1 MDRVDGM
8 DHPCSARLE
17 TTSVDVEV
25 GMDPNA
31 ETRRRRRWIG
41 LSVVL
46 LLVAGV
52 GVPISVMRLRDPV
65 AGPVAEL
72 PAGPPGPR
80 LVTAYAADQNWYV
93 IDPAAGRYRQVDG
106 GSVASVSP
114 DLKLYTDVATRD
126 GVTSLLR
133 ITTTAG
139 GGPSRYYEIAA
150 DATIPAWSP
159 DGNWLALP
167 VFGNPA
173 DGLKTEH
180 GFTEL
185 VLVDVRAGTMRRGKI
200 RIGDRYGGWVSW
212 AGNDTLLVGTDAGA
226 EGEAGVA
233 VVRRDGRMLGWH
245 PLPAGDPCEAPPRA
259 APPSHGG
266 KVLFCTQDGSDQLF
280 RVFDPRRG
288 TTGPELGRIPLSP
301 DRRAEPL
308 FWQGDD
314 ALVLRLYDLVGD
326 GDFADVRV
334 ARLSTGQIE
343 AAPPWGGPTEPVQA
357 LVGSADG
364 LSAAGAKLT
373 F

>member
-1 MDRVDGM
+1 
-8 DHPCSARLE
+8 
-17 TTSVDVEV
+17 
-25 GMDPNA
+25 MDPNA
-31 ETRRRRRWIG
+31 ETRRRRRWVG
-41 LSVVL
+41 LGVVL

-52 GVPISVMRLRDPV
+52 GVAISVVRLRDPV

-72 PAGPPGPR
+72 PAGPAGPR
-80 LVTAYAADQNWYV
+80 LVTAYAAEQKWYV

-114 DLKLYTDVATRD
+114 DLRLYTDVATRD

-133 ITTTAG
+133 ITPTSGAG
-139 GGPSRYYEIAA
+139 PDKYHEIAG
-150 DATIPAWSP
+150 DAVIPVWSP

-167 VFGNPA
+167 VFETPA
-173 DGLKTEH
+173 DGLKPKH
-180 GFTEL
+180 GFTDL
-185 VLVDVRAGTMRRGKI
+185 VLVDVRAGTMQRRKI
-200 RIGDRYGGWVSW
+200 RIGDRYGDWASW
-212 AGNDTLLVGTDAGA
+212 AGNDTLLVGTEGAGA
-226 EGEAGVA
+226 KEEAGVA
-233 VVRRDGRMLGWH
+233 VVRRDGRMLSWH

-259 APPSHGG
+259 APPNHGG
-266 KVLFCTQDGSDQLF
+266 KVLSCTQDKSDQIY

-288 TTGPELGRIPLSP
+288 TTGPELGRLPLLP
-301 DRRAEPL
+301 DLRTEPQ

-314 ALVLRLYDLVGD
+314 ALVLRLFDLAGD

-343 AAPPWGGPTEPVQA
+343 AAPRGLPEAPVQVS
-357 LVGSADG
+357 VGSSEG

>member
-1 MDRVDGM
+1 
-8 DHPCSARLE
+8 
-17 TTSVDVEV
+17 
-25 GMDPNA
+25 MDPNA

-41 LSVVL
+41 PAVVVL
-46 LLVAGV
+46 VVAGI
-52 GVPISVMRLRDPV
+52 GVPISVVQLRDPV
-65 AGPVAEL
+65 AGAVAEL

-80 LVTAYAADQNWYV
+80 LVTAYAADQKWYV
-93 IDPAAGRYRQVDG
+93 IDPAAGRYRPVDG
-106 GSVASVSP
+106 GGVASVSP
-114 DLKLYTDVATRD
+114 DLRLYADVATRD
-126 GVTSLLR
+126 GVTSMVR
-133 ITTTAG
+133 ITPTSGAG
-139 GGPSRYYEIAA
+139 PDTFHQIAG
-150 DATIPAWSP
+150 DAGIPVWSP

-167 VFGNPA
+167 VFTIPA
-173 DGLKTEH
+173 EGLKPEH

-185 VLVDVRAGTMRRGKI
+185 VLVDVRAGTMQRRKI
-200 RIGDRYGGWVSW
+200 RIGNRYGDWVRW
-212 AGNDTLLVGTDAGA
+212 AGDDTLLVGTDGAGA
-226 EGEAGVA
+226 DEETGVA
-233 VVRRDGRMLGWH
+233 VVHRDGRMLSWH

-266 KVLFCTQDGSDQLF
+266 KVLTCTQNGSDQVF

-314 ALVLRLYDLVGD
+314 ALVLRLFDLAGD

-343 AAPPWGGPTEPVQA
+343 AAPRGLPEAPLQVA
-357 LVGSADG
+357 VGSSNG
-364 LSAAGAKLT
+364 LSTAGAKLT

>member
-1 MDRVDGM
+1 
-8 DHPCSARLE
+8 
-17 TTSVDVEV
+17 
-25 GMDPNA
+25 MDPNA
-31 ETRRRRRWIG
+31 ETGRRRRWIG
-41 LSVVL
+41 LPVVL

-52 GVPISVMRLRDPV
+52 GIPVSVMRLRDPV

-80 LVTAYAADQNWYV
+80 LVTAYAADQKSYV

-114 DLKLYTDVATRD
+114 DMRLYTDVATQD
-126 GVTSLLR
+126 GITSLLR
-133 ITTTAG
+133 ITPTSGAG
-139 GGPSRYYEIAA
+139 PDKYHKYAG
-150 DATIPAWSP
+150 DATIPVWSP

-167 VFGNPA
+167 VYETST
-173 DGLKTEH
+173 DGLLKPEH
-180 GFTEL
+180 RFTEI
-185 VLVDVRAGTMRRGKI
+185 VLVDVRAGTMQRRKI
-200 RIGDRYGGWVSW
+200 RIGDRYGEWASW
-212 AGNDTLLVGTDAGA
+212 AGNDTLLVGTGGAGT
-226 EGEAGVA
+226 EEEAGVG
-233 VVRRDGRMLGWH
+233 VVRRDGRMLSWH

-266 KVLFCTQDGSDQLF
+266 KVLSCTQDGSDQLF

-301 DRRAEPL
+301 DWRAEPV

-314 ALVLRLYDLVGD
+314 VLVLQLYDLVGD
-326 GDFADVRV
+326 RDFADVRV

-343 AAPPWGGPTEPVQA
+343 AAPPRGVPKEPVQA
-357 LVGSADG
+357 LVGSSDG